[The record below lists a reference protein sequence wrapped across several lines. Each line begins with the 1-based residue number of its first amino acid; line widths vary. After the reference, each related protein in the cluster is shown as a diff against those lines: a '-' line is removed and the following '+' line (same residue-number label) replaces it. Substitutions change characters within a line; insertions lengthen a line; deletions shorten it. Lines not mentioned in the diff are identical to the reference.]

1 MQAVITIK
9 GSKLYEPIVLDG
21 IQWETARKGEPGK
34 LTFTVVKDAVIAFQ
48 EGNEVT
54 LTVDG
59 KMLFFGYVFQKS
71 RNKEQQI
78 KVVAYDQLRYLKNK
92 FIYLY
97 TDTAAGLIKR
107 IAEDF
112 ILRVG
117 TLADTK
123 YVIPSRL
130 EDNTTLFDMI
140 QTALDITFDNT
151 QQLYVLH
158 DDAGKLTLKN
168 IADMQL
174 KTVIDEETAADFD
187 YTSSIDG
194 ETYNCIRLYYED
206 GQDKKTRVLCKPAI
220 DEQHVAEWGLL
231 QLLKKVDNTVNA
243 GEMAKT
249 LLNAYNRKTRT
260 LKVKGALG
268 DVNVRAGC
276 MLPVVLNLGDI
287 VNKSYLLCE
296 RVVHHFEQGHHS
308 MDITFS
314 GGGSFVGS

>member
-1 MQAVITIK
+1 MEVIVTIK
-9 GSKLYEPIVLDG
+9 GSKLYVPVIADG
-21 IQWETARKGEPGK
+21 IQWETARRGEPGK
-34 LTFTVVKDAVIAFQ
+34 LTFTVIKDNNIAFQ

-59 KMLFFGYVFQKS
+59 NRLFFGYVFQKS
-71 RNKEQQI
+71 RNKDHHI

-112 ILRVG
+112 ILKVG
-117 TLADTK
+117 NLADTK

-151 QQLYVLH
+151 QQLYVLY
-158 DDAGKLTLKN
+158 DDAGKLTLQNIKN
-168 IADMQL
+168 MQL
-174 KTVIDEETAADFD
+174 KTVIDEETAEDFD

-206 GQDKKTRVLCKPAI
+206 GQDKKRRVLCPPAI
-220 DEQHVAEWGLL
+220 DEKHVAEWGLL
-231 QLLKKVDNTVNA
+231 QLCRKVDNTVNA
-243 GEMAKT
+243 NEMAEK
-249 LLNAYNRKTRT
+249 LLDGYNRKTRS

-276 MLPVVLNLGDI
+276 MLPVILNLGDI

-296 RVVHHFEQGHHS
+296 RVTHTFEQGHHS
-308 MDITFS
+308 MDLTFS
-314 GGGSFVGS
+314 GGDRFVGS

>member
-1 MQAVITIK
+1 MKAVITIK
-9 GSKLYEPIVLDG
+9 GSKLYEPIVADG

-34 LTFTVVKDAVIAFQ
+34 LTFTVIKDNVIAFQ

-59 KMLFFGYVFQKS
+59 KVLFYGYVFQKS
-71 RNKEQQI
+71 RNKDHHI

-92 FIYLY
+92 FIYQY
-97 TDTAAGLIKR
+97 TDTATGLIKR
-107 IAEDF
+107 IADDF
-112 ILRVG
+112 ILKVG
-117 TLADTK
+117 NLADTK
-123 YVIPSRL
+123 YVIPSRM

-151 QQLYVLH
+151 QQVYVLY

-174 KTVIDEETAADFD
+174 KTIIDAETAEDFD

-194 ETYNCIRLYYED
+194 ETYNRVCLYYED
-206 GQDKKTRVLCKPAI
+206 GQEKKIRVPCKPAE
-220 DEQHVAEWGLL
+220 DTQHIKEWGLL

-243 GEMAKT
+243 SELAKT
-249 LLNAYNRKTRT
+249 LLNAYNRKTRN

-287 VNKSYLLCE
+287 VNNSYLLCE
-296 RVVHHFEQGHHS
+296 RVTHTFEQGHHS
-308 MDITFS
+308 MDITFV
-314 GGGSFVGS
+314 GGGTFVGS